1 MLKRFLSW
9 FRRNKS
15 TDYRDYPG
23 KKPSER
29 AARTVLGGIHIVVDD
44 DIRIHAAVKDFF
56 ADELE
61 YLDSGA
67 FARVYGREGLDHVI
81 KIFTGRDHAYLN
93 FASELIHEPTNNPR
107 FPKVEVVGSMT
118 YHIHSA
124 KYKELEKNNFLGVR
138 HFSEIDRIVVRIEA
152 LTCVAN
158 SKRTGEFV
166 GRVNRVLKDLENGD
180 TRSLMRLRPVNR
192 EAVQRLRDLQTRH
205 KHWIDLHCGNVMKR
219 GHRFV
224 FTDPVV

>member
-23 KKPSER
+23 KKPAER
-29 AARTVLGGIHIVVDD
+29 SARTVLNGIHIVVEDD
-44 DIRIHAAVKDFF
+44 VRIHAAVKDFF
-56 ADELE
+56 ADELV

-67 FARVYGREGLDHVI
+67 FARVYGREDRDFVV

-93 FASELIHEPTNNPR
+93 FASELVHNPTDNPR

-118 YHIHSA
+118 YHIHSPR
-124 KYKELEKNNFLGVR
+124 YKEIEKNIHLGVR
-138 HFSEIDRIVVRIEA
+138 HFSELDRIVVKIEY
-152 LTCVAN
+152 LRSVHN
-158 SKRTGEFV
+158 SHRTSEFV
-166 GRVNRVLKDLENGD
+166 GKVNRILRDLENGKTD
-180 TRSLMRLRPVNR
+180 SLMKLRPVNR
-192 EAVQRLRDLQTRH
+192 EAVSRLNELRTRH
-205 KHWIDLHCGNVMKR
+205 KHWIDIHCGNVMKR